1 MVIGDW
7 RGRNQEEEKQE
18 NFFNEDI
25 KREIRFLG
33 QVKVCSQYWSADSPF
48 SFIIITKLSGLFKA
62 NPGFQIY
69 FTYKVRRRNLLFYIK
84 SIKKFCNQSHQALRG
99 PTL

>member
-1 MVIGDW
+1 MATWSVVMVIGDW

-33 QVKVCSQYWSADSPF
+33 QVKVCSQYLVS
-48 SFIIITKLSGLFKA
+48 
-62 NPGFQIY
+62 
-69 FTYKVRRRNLLFYIK
+69 
-84 SIKKFCNQSHQALRG
+84 
-99 PTL
+99 